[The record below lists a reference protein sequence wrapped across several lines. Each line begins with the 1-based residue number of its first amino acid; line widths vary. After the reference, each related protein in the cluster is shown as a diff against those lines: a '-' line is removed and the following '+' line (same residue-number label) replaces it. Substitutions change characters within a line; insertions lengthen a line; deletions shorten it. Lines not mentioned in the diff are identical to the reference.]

1 MNDDPIM
8 IRSAGAIGGTIG
20 VVVNDATGWGNF
32 PQAKHGARRI
42 GVDPAGPLLSIARE
56 G

>member
-20 VVVNDATGWGNF
+20 VVVNDLTVWGSF
-32 PQAKHGARRI
+32 RAAKHGARRI
-42 GVDPAGPLLSIARE
+42 GVDPAGPLLSISRE